1 MKHKTSQECETALTS
16 QFRVEVIVRVSVKSF
31 KVFRFRVVEVV
42 GFVGGSCGLGWF
54 VSEGSGS

>member
-16 QFRVEVIVRVSVKSF
+16 QFRVIVRVSVKSF